1 MKRVRVIYGKGLRDY
16 ILLIAYGFPPWS
28 IKTLSSTFLTGL
40 GRCTWW
46 TSPSAACLWLHAC
59 TLFQLRG
66 KLLGFLLF
74 GKGLLKWCLGF
85 SNPWAKLIEVSH
97 AAVKDGVRRNPRP
110 HSWFMFVIF
119 HQNILDV
126 CFSYCFARTWWALSS
141 SASFERELHPWN
153 EVSQFFATFKPKVAS
168 SERTTARGSRT
179 RCSSFSP
186 EACQSGALRLSCMR
200 IDFSTTALW
209 GIKSKSS
216 RG

>member
-110 HSWFMFVIF
+110 HSWGEFVSCFPAIYRCVACSWILKNVY
-119 HQNILDV
+119 QNVDKKAE
-126 CFSYCFARTWWALSS
+126 YANQPA
-141 SASFERELHPWN
+141 
-153 EVSQFFATFKPKVAS
+153 
-168 SERTTARGSRT
+168 
-179 RCSSFSP
+179 
-186 EACQSGALRLSCMR
+186 
-200 IDFSTTALW
+200 
-209 GIKSKSS
+209 
-216 RG
+216 